1 MATLPKNGTEVYVTT
16 MKTFLYESYNYLENN
31 MNHLK
36 NIKLKSFPGD
46 KVADLRAAILVDSE
60 HLKRDGE
67 FNTKH
72 LGNINLYL

>member
-1 MATLPKNGTEVYVTT
+1 MTLPKTGTEVYVTT
-16 MKTFLYESYNYLENN
+16 MTTFLYESYNYLENK

-60 HLKRDGE
+60 HLKSDGE